1 MTGTFN
7 NTKIS
12 VPGNQMFVLYE
23 TTSKLAIKGFMASI
37 VENCIGYN
45 NRKVPST
52 YQMQIN
58 IS

>member
-23 TTSKLAIKGFMASI
+23 TTSTVAKKGFRASI
-37 VENCIGYN
+37 VENG
-45 NRKVPST
+45 T
-52 YQMQIN
+52 T
-58 IS
+58 